1 MEGKTGSP
9 RWIAGIEP
17 PEELLTA
24 NGTQI
29 LEIECR
35 QQPEKLKELI
45 HAYASDPAIRT
56 QLRTLRE
63 AATKKGPVLFVGM
76 GASFCSS
83 ISGSIL
89 LQSHGRSS
97 FTVDAGEWLHYSVP
111 AWDDAAL
118 SVLLTTS
125 GESAELVEL

>member
-35 QQPEKLKELI
+35 QQPEKL
-45 HAYASDPAIRT
+45 T
-56 QLRTLRE
+56 N
-63 AATKKGPVLFVGM
+63 
-76 GASFCSS
+76 
-83 ISGSIL
+83 
-89 LQSHGRSS
+89 
-97 FTVDAGEWLHYSVP
+97 
-111 AWDDAAL
+111 
-118 SVLLTTS
+118 
-125 GESAELVEL
+125 